1 MLENL
6 SNRLFWDVDP
16 NSLDWEKD
24 MPMIITRVVERGTV
38 AEWKTIMHKYGLN
51 KIIATAKKIR
61 SMDLM
66 AVNFLSQISDT
77 PITEF
82 LCYNTRQLNE
92 QHWID

>member
-6 SNRLFWDVDP
+6 SNRLFWDVDSS
-16 NSLDWEKD
+16 SLDWEKD
-24 MPMIITRVVERGTV
+24 MPLIVFRVVERGTIE
-38 AEWKTIMHKYGLN
+38 EWRTILRKYGLN
-51 KIIATAKKIR
+51 KIVATAKKIR

-66 AVNFLSQISDT
+66 AVNFLAQISDT

-92 QHWID
+92 QHWVS